1 MHVFSTARHR
11 RAAVASAAA
20 AALAALAALTGCSS
34 SSHPAADAAATKT
47 ATKTATT
54 PASKSPATV
63 PATTPAM
70 TSPAATAPAT
80 SPSPATPPAV
90 PTLGQPA
97 GLFAHGQGFGQVK
110 PATVDNGGDPTG
122 LVTAISWHS
131 WGGSSATGT
140 GTSDYVGPNQ
150 TVATGTQQPVTI
162 VAFDLGDCGGR
173 LMYRAVEWYFPQ
185 HRQSFNP
192 RQYEDVCT
200 GSYVPSS

>member
-34 SSHPAADAAATKT
+34 PSHPAADAAATKT
-47 ATKTATT
+47 ATKAATT

-63 PATTPAM
+63 PASTPA
-70 TSPAATAPAT
+70 TSPAATVPAP
-80 SPSPATPPAV
+80 SPSPATPAAV

-122 LVTAISWHS
+122 LVTAITWHS

-185 HRQSFNP
+185 HRQSFNAH
-192 RQYEDVCT
+192 QYEDVCT